1 MHKHTFLGET
11 GSTEEAACSSCPF
24 FDASVVR
31 YPSSYTYP
39 TTYETRSLTAVA
51 GYIDGT
57 SMFTTLD
64 ISSFI
69 SSYDILLEVWK
80 YRGGVLGPNGLIY
93 FIPYNADNVGI
104 LNPSSSSFSTLDISS
119 FISSGNKYSG
129 GVLGPNGLIY
139 FIPLNANHIG
149 ILNPSSNSFST
160 LDISSFISSNYKY
173 LGGVLGPNGLIYFI
187 PLNADNIGILHL
199 GNTNP
204 SYEVSNCFPESWNSL
219 LSPHFNKL

>member
-1 MHKHTFLGET
+1 MHKHMFLGET

-69 SSYDILLEVWK
+69 SSGNK
-80 YRGGVLGPNGLIY
+80 YAGGVLGPNGLIY
-93 FIPYNADNVGI
+93 FIPYW
-104 LNPSSSSFSTLDISS
+104 
-119 FISSGNKYSG
+119 
-129 GVLGPNGLIY
+129 
-139 FIPLNANHIG
+139 ANHIG

-173 LGGVLGPNGLIYFI
+173 FGGVLGPNGLIYFI
-187 PLNADNIGILHL
+187 P
-199 GNTNP
+199 
-204 SYEVSNCFPESWNSL
+204 
-219 LSPHFNKL
+219 

>member
-1 MHKHTFLGET
+1 MLLGET

-51 GYIDGT
+51 GYVDGT

-64 ISSFI
+64 ISS
-69 SSYDILLEVWK
+69 VGRH
-80 YRGGVLGPNGLIY
+80 RGGVLGPNGLIY
-93 FIPYNADNVGI
+93 FIPSTADNLGILNPSSSSFSTLDISSFISSDGKYAGGVLGPNGLIYFIPSSADNVGI

-119 FISSGNKYSG
+119 SISSDYKYYG

-139 FIPLNANHIG
+139 FIPFHANNVG
-149 ILNPSSNSFST
+149 IL
-160 LDISSFISSNYKY
+160 D
-173 LGGVLGPNGLIYFI
+173 
-187 PLNADNIGILHL
+187 L
-199 GNTNP
+199 GNKNP
-204 SYEVSNCFPESWNSL
+204 SYEVSNCFPKSWNSL

>member
-1 MHKHTFLGET
+1 MFLGET

-51 GYIDGT
+51 GYVDGT

-69 SSYDILLEVWK
+69 SSDWK
-80 YRGGVLGPNGLIY
+80 YAGGVLGPNGLIY

-104 LNPSSSSFSTLDISS
+104 LNPSSSSSLRLIATRACTRLRDVTHCARTGLQTTQLPDLENEQCKDGGEAVGTEACCAIGVFSGAGLGSAGYCKD
-119 FISSGNKYSG
+119 KY
-129 GVLGPNGLIY
+129 NM
-139 FIPLNANHIG
+139 
-149 ILNPSSNSFST
+149 
-160 LDISSFISSNYKY
+160 D
-173 LGGVLGPNGLIYFI
+173 
-187 PLNADNIGILHL
+187 
-199 GNTNP
+199 
-204 SYEVSNCFPESWNSL
+204 
-219 LSPHFNKL
+219 

>member
-1 MHKHTFLGET
+1 MET
-11 GSTEEAACSSCPF
+11 GSTEEAACSCPF

-69 SSYDILLEVWK
+69 SSAY
-80 YRGGVLGPNGLIY
+80 YQYFGGVLGPNGLIY
-93 FIPYNADNVGI
+93 FIPHA
-104 LNPSSSSFSTLDISS
+104 
-119 FISSGNKYSG
+119 
-129 GVLGPNGLIY
+129 
-139 FIPLNANHIG
+139 ANHIG

-160 LDISSFISSNYKY
+160 LDISSFISSGSNYF
-173 LGGVLGPNGLIYFI
+173 GGVLGPNGLIYFI
-187 PLNADNIGILHL
+187 PLNANHIGILHL

-204 SYEVSNCFPESWNSL
+204 SYEVSNCIPPSWTSL
-219 LSPHFNKL
+219 LSPHFNKF

>member
-51 GYIDGT
+51 GYVDGT

-69 SSYDILLEVWK
+69 SSDWK

-119 FISSGNKYSG
+119 SISSNGPDGRPVYVPGKYYG

-139 FIPLNANHIG
+139 FIPFIANNVG
-149 ILNPSSNSFST
+149 IL
-160 LDISSFISSNYKY
+160 D
-173 LGGVLGPNGLIYFI
+173 
-187 PLNADNIGILHL
+187 L
-199 GNTNP
+199 GNKNP
-204 SYEVSNCFPESWNSL
+204 SYEVSNCFPKSWNSL
-219 LSPHFNKL
+219 LSPHFNKF